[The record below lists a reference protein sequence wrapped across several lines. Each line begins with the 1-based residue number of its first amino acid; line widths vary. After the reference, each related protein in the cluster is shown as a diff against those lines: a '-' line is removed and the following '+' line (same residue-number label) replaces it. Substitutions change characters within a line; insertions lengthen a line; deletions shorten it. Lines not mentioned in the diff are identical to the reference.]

1 MNELPIN
8 GDLSS
13 GDCATQGTG
22 AMSFLPDGIVTSFV
36 PQNITENSSSLLDEN
51 RKQDTSKPYRIIFR
65 GDLIHE

>member
-1 MNELPIN
+1 
-8 GDLSS
+8 
-13 GDCATQGTG
+13 
-22 AMSFLPDGIVTSFV
+22 MSFLPDGIVTSFV